1 MSKYRFTGD
10 SEEVFPSLGVGVL
23 QPGDEVELDTDPNH
37 PRLERV
43 SPKSDK
49 PDTKKEG
56 D

>member
-1 MSKYRFTGD
+1 MSKFRFTGD

-23 QPGDEVELDTDPNH
+23 QPGDEVELDKDPKH

-43 SPKSDK
+43 DTKK